1 MDCSCVLVIQLR
13 VQVVMVHSLAIIGVF
28 LQKRRLEYSTRMV
41 MSHSIVRKNPEI
53 VSAKASCYYQTALQQ
68 PKAEV

>member
-1 MDCSCVLVIQLR
+1 MGCNCVLEIQLP
-13 VQVVMVHSLAIIGVF
+13 VQVVMLHSLAIIGVF
-28 LQKRRLEYSTRMV
+28 LQKRRLEYVIRMV
-41 MSHSIVRKNPEI
+41 MSHSIVRKNPET